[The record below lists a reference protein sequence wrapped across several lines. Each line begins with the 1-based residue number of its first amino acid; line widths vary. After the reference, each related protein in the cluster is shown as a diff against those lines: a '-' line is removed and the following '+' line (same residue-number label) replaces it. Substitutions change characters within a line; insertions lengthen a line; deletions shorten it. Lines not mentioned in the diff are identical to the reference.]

1 VPALQWKARY
11 EQLRQQALEQ
21 RCGGRAWGLTLFL
34 QRGLVAWM
42 RACPQTPQ
50 TPAAEGRRE
59 TSRPE
64 EPQQELCFCGP
75 LHDALISVWVD
86 MVLNQ
91 EQEACA

>member
-21 RCGGRAWGLTLFL
+21 GCGGRVWGLTLFL

-42 RACPQTPQ
+42 RAWPQ

-59 TSRPE
+59 TSPPE
-64 EPQQELCFCGP
+64 EPQQERGFCGP
-75 LHDALISVWVD
+75 LQDAVISVWVE
-86 MVLNQ
+86 MVLHQ